1 MRKLPLFLLF
11 MLPGL
16 LFSCS
21 KDIRHT
27 NKVHGIWDITGLEDF
42 SGNTVTFSTDP
53 EGVFQFNKCQVYDA
67 DFRAF
72 RQQYTYTI
80 GDSTVARNETG
91 KYSFD
96 EDGRLLGVLIP
107 GDNGII
113 ETAYHLIS
121 LTRKELVIEHRRPAG
136 ERTVLTLRKK

>member
-1 MRKLPLFLLF
+1 MLKFPLFILLA
-11 MLPGL
+11 LSGL
-16 LFSCS
+16 FFSCS

-27 NKVHGIWDITGLEDF
+27 NKVHGTWDITGLEHY
-42 SGNTVTFSTDP
+42 SGNSVTFSADP

-80 GDSTVARNETG
+80 GGTTVARNETG
-91 KYSFD
+91 QYSFD
-96 EDGRLLGVLIP
+96 DDGQLLIVHIP
-107 GDNGII
+107 TDNGTR
-113 ETAYHLIS
+113 ETVYHLVS
-121 LTRKELVIEHRRPAG
+121 LKHKELVIEHRSPAG